1 MEEEAPRQ
9 SASSASGA
17 ALDPQRVSGDRAAE
31 QRLSDEG
38 ASPPIEQRGSEE
50 EAAQSPPVQQRV
62 SIVAPE
68 RKLSRGA
75 GALARTRTRGLSA
88 DGERGAWSV
97 DPFAVE
103 LPLSSGCL
111 SSVSTLVS
119 VFAEAPCRGG

>member
-75 GALARTRTRGLSA
+75 GALAGTKAPRA
-88 DGERGAWSV
+88 ERRWRAWSV
-97 DPFAVE
+97 V
-103 LPLSSGCL
+103 
-111 SSVSTLVS
+111 V
-119 VFAEAPCRGG
+119 AERQISL